1 MGLENRICIVV
12 LQRQGLSQAIG
23 CAVLVWFAVLVA
35 EVVWS
40 ERLSRFTTCKR
51 QAGGDR
57 RLVLAGRRTLSKR
70 RNMDMKKIRL
80 WKRDYDIIEN
90 IKDGFF
96 TTRQLA
102 KLYFSSQKKAAERLK
117 SFLKAGL
124 ADRFQAPLDEAK
136 GKPEYVYC
144 KKGGKIPKNYSHVKH
159 SLAITDFYVWLIE
172 KIKQHQDVIAKFYYG
187 TTLED
192 NGLHGGLLLPDA
204 FFILEKADKK
214 LLYFVEIDL
223 GTETLRSGSNYSFE
237 GKLDLYS
244 DIFDSEE
251 YNKILNHKFI
261 GFRLLCVFTSHK
273 RMQNF
278 LVIAKEKNS
287 DFVLCS
293 TFDLLKNSDF
303 LEKIWADISGKKV
316 GLSGK

>member
-1 MGLENRICIVV
+1 MAENLGFLSPWITCSVV
-12 LQRQGLSQAIG
+12 LVKAQAM
-23 CAVLVWFAVLVA
+23 
-35 EVVWS
+35 S
-40 ERLSRFTTCKR
+40 RRLRPFTTCK
-51 QAGGDR
+51 GWESEG
-57 RLVLAGRRTLSKR
+57 RLKCFWPPLHSQKKEYAMKR
-70 RNMDMKKIRL
+70 IRL

-90 IKDGFF
+90 LKNGLF
-96 TTRQLA
+96 TTGQLA
-102 KLYFSSQKKAAERLK
+102 KLFFSSQKKAAERLILL
-117 SFLKAGL
+117 FKAGL

-144 KKGGKIPKNYSHVKH
+144 KKNGKIPKNYSHIKH

-172 KIKQHQDVIAKFYYG
+172 KTKQVQDMVAKFYYG

-192 NGLHGGLLLPDA
+192 KGLHGGLLLPDA
-204 FFILEKADKK
+204 FFVLEKADKK

-237 GKLDLYS
+237 GKLDLYA

-251 YNKILNHKFI
+251 YNKFLNHKFV
-261 GFRLLCVFTSHK
+261 GFRLLCVFTSQK

-278 LVIAKEKNS
+278 LGIAKEKNS

-293 TFDLLKNSDF
+293 TFDSLKNSDF
-303 LEKIWADISGKKV
+303 IEKTWADISGKKV